1 MEDKMNFHDRNAGPH
16 NKTAF
21 RVSSGIYVDKD
32 LENRLVTFS
41 LGCGAISAQIDRSHS
56 PPVLVTIAQNGLET
70 RTSLTGTAAG
80 WHGAL
85 NAIADIDDEDASA
98 GLFRILRIR
107 PRNSDIHTQAKQTR
121 THSNCFDELTRTA
134 A

>member
-1 MEDKMNFHDRNAGPH
+1 MNFHDRSGGPH

-21 RVSSGIYVDKD
+21 RASSGIYIDRD
-32 LENRLVTFS
+32 LENRLITFS

-70 RTSLTGTAAG
+70 RISLTGTAAG

-98 GLFRILRIR
+98 GLFRILRTR
-107 PRNSDIHTQAKQTR
+107 SPNSESHTQAKETEADN
-121 THSNCFDELTRTA
+121 NCFGKLTRTA